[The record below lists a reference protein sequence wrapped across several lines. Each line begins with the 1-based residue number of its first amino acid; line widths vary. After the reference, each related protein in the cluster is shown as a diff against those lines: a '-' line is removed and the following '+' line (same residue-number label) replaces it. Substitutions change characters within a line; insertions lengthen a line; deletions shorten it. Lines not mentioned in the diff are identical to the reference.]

1 LNAGKAQNCAN
12 ILQEKTETYASEW
25 VWRPEP
31 ESNRRARICSPLR
44 NHSAIGPEVR
54 LWREPRSPVKPAW
67 RAATGKG
74 RFTVAPPNPA
84 QLSMNGGWL
93 RPSLQI

>member
-1 LNAGKAQNCAN
+1 
-12 ILQEKTETYASEW
+12 
-25 VWRPEP
+25 
-31 ESNRRARICSPLR
+31 
-44 NHSAIGPEVR
+44 VR